1 MANEEELH
9 RYGLEFKDDSWY
21 FKELEDN
28 RTPKL
33 TLRHLNKMKKIKAVK
48 RYELLKRQD
57 LLKVM
62 YGTPP
67 GEEGGGGPG
76 GL

>member
-1 MANEEELH
+1 MNEEDKDLF
-9 RYGLEFKDDSWY
+9 RYGLEFKDDSWF

-48 RYELLKRQD
+48 RFEVLKRQD

-62 YGTPP
+62 YGAPP
-67 GEEGGGGPG
+67 NEEGGGPG